1 SRHPHPG
8 EVGNALDRL
17 GKAQSFELRE
27 KSEVIAGNT
36 ASEAM
41 VAALPVLAVEGRT
54 LLAVE
59 RAARPVVT
67 LSGIRLPAIPRHAR
81 ADDRGNRHP
90 VPDLVKEGRGKA
102 HRQARL
108 SFIYPPAA
116 SVTTPIAAPSE
127 AMPGI
132 HKTAKGGSQEPPC
145 LSGHSSAGR
154 HDPGNDAREPD
165 GADDGGASPRAHA
178 CASHGSGRRASNGA
192 SRPSSGGVR
201 ASSGRDWSAFS
212 CVHERACASPPASR
226 KAGVQPGH

>member
-1 SRHPHPG
+1 PYTTLFRS
-8 EVGNALDRL
+8 
-17 GKAQSFELRE
+17 
-27 KSEVIAGNT
+27 NT

-67 LSGIRLPAIPRHAR
+67 LGRIRLPAIPRHAR

-132 HKTAKGGSQEPPC
+132 HKTAKRRLAGAA
-145 LSGHSSAGR
+145 LSVR
-154 HDPGNDAREPD
+154 PLI
-165 GADDGGASPRAHA
+165 
-178 CASHGSGRRASNGA
+178 SG
-192 SRPSSGGVR
+192 P
-201 ASSGRDWSAFS
+201 
-212 CVHERACASPPASR
+212 
-226 KAGVQPGH
+226 Q

>member
-90 VPDLVKEGRGKA
+90 VPDLVKEGRGKDRKSTRLNSSHVKISYA
-102 HRQARL
+102 VFCLKKKNKETPQQSHR
-108 SFIYPPAA
+108 
-116 SVTTPIAAPSE
+116 
-127 AMPGI
+127 
-132 HKTAKGGSQEPPC
+132 
-145 LSGHSSAGR
+145 
-154 HDPGNDAREPD
+154 
-165 GADDGGASPRAHA
+165 
-178 CASHGSGRRASNGA
+178 
-192 SRPSSGGVR
+192 
-201 ASSGRDWSAFS
+201 
-212 CVHERACASPPASR
+212 
-226 KAGVQPGH
+226 